1 MMDYIKAF
9 VIGGLICAA
18 VQILLE
24 KTKLMSGR
32 VMVLLVCTGV
42 VLGAFGIYQPF
53 ADFAGAGATV
63 PLAGFGNLLWKGV
76 KEAVDE
82 NGFVKVARDGGMD
95 RRVLPGSRVVVY
107 GQETLNGIV
116 CCLPPHL
123 TSGGED
129 KVPDITDMAV
139 DVGLSKEEADRLI
152 APGDM
157 VLLPGE
163 PRRLM
168 GTRVT
173 GAALDDRAGC
183 AALIRC
189 AQLLQGEDLPC
200 KVTVLLSTREEVG
213 AQGAETAAFRE
224 EPDLAVAV
232 DVSFA
237 EQPGVPPHKCGKLSE
252 GPMIGISPILDKPI
266 TDTLRRLA
274 KEKDIPFQLIDQTV
288 QTGSHRLRVQDD
300 RALPITAHGLVG
312 GADTLFRPRHLQ
324 LCQRDGICSGAG
336 IHRID
341 QLFAGIKNSL
351 TDGLRHLRRKCLDL
365 YAHDTGIRVKGWG
378 YCPAPVAQKFI
389 LCWFVRQTIPD
400 VMCLISIMFP
410 DMQPGIYLGDHVLG
424 DNIVL
429 QDIGVA

>member
-1 MMDYIKAF
+1 MEQLQEMLFRLCRAP
-9 VIGGLICAA
+9 GAA
-18 VQILLE
+18 GREDSAAETARELLSFLPNVKIDTMGSVVASFGNPDSDTHILLDAHIDQIG
-24 KTKLMSGR
+24 M
-32 VMVLLVCTGV
+32 LVTS
-42 VLGAFGIYQPF
+42 
-53 ADFAGAGATV
+53 
-63 PLAGFGNLLWKGV
+63 
-76 KEAVDE
+76 VDE

-107 GQETLNGIV
+107 GKETLNGIV

-157 VLLPGE
+157 VLLPSD

-237 EQPGVPPHKCGKLSE
+237 EQPGVPSHKCGKLSE

-274 KEKDIPFQLIDQTV
+274 KEKDIPFQLEV
-288 QTGSHRLRVQDD
+288 MGGMTGTNADEINVT
-300 RALPITAHGLVG
+300 RAGVRCGLVSI
-312 GADTLFRPRHLQ
+312 P
-324 LCQRDGICSGAG
+324 QRNMHTPAEIC
-336 IHRID
+336 
-341 QLFAGIKNSL
+341 
-351 TDGLRHLRRKCLDL
+351 DL
-365 YAHDTGIRVKGWG
+365 KDIEN
-378 YCPAPVAQKFI
+378 VAQ
-389 LCWFVRQTIPD
+389 LLAAFVREVGATWPI
-400 VMCLISIMFP
+400 
-410 DMQPGIYLGDHVLG
+410 
-424 DNIVL
+424 
-429 QDIGVA
+429 